1 MGGSSSK
8 QAESRKGKG
17 RSSDQSIREV
27 AEHRDRAIQSVQTLR
42 AQFRSECSYPDCKET
57 LPPLDYEKIF
67 DAWLDGSQA
76 IPPRS
81 QFSTWSCKL
90 GHLTCVG
97 CGGTPKF
104 NSENFFTSLGVVNHC
119 CDGGRLFTIWFL
131 LAQFDKLCLEAEAI
145 SEKKNKADLKATPK
159 PKPKVKTTVHGV
171 GYGADISGMSPEGW
185 SEDELFM
192 THHMMFTGHHA
203 GLPLL
208 AEKDLDLLDDN
219 ASQDRLLADTVK
231 ILGACLPPMD
241 SDTTIELDMFRLGI
255 LFDKIIQLIR
265 NDSIVD
271 ITDRL
276 DVYQAIAGFIMKIAN
291 HPGLVHLLL
300 DERPNK
306 ANTPGLGEL
315 SLASYFTLRGL
326 DSTSRSKPLIA
337 CYGDTFLQVKTFF
350 DMSRNPKATIQA
362 SHTWSSK
369 ESNKLLHDLVTCFET
384 LDAVASRAVTP
395 ITDTQPEDTWTKFA
409 DDNKVTF
416 TDEVLLHHRY
426 TDHFNALQTSNRG
439 RLTTISKEI
448 ATLKT
453 SLPTGIFL
461 KVAESRSDVM
471 KVLIIGSEGTP
482 YAGGLFTF
490 DIFLDERYPATPPKM
505 TFTLHGNDVDGES
518 FNPNLH
524 IHSGTVCL
532 SLLNTWPGD
541 PSQAWQPYKSTIL
554 SVLVSIQ
561 AMILGAPMPW
571 ENEPGFEGT
580 GSTARNLAHKARVES
595 RTLRFAIIA
604 WLENK
609 FADPQAK
616 EHIWKDISQNYW
628 QHNGMKVLEY
638 VREWVSENPGLL
650 DFGPTDYWLRHVKG
664 INPKLP
670 PGATQHN
677 LAERLSTL
685 LGIPYDPSAFPTV
698 NIRVR
703 ESRSKRKSSASKNP
717 TGSSKKLK
725 GPATASTPQ
734 FKWVYARDKSVK
746 MVRKACKEF
755 GIGYAS
761 TIKASIEKLEAHV
774 NEDLDVDDELV
785 ETWGELVLNASQSPI
800 PHQDLENEFFDSMN
814 WQKEIQ
820 KMAGGSQAPSGSFA
834 NLPIPTMTQPHVSV
848 FGPSSITGSVGQ
860 TYTVYSTP
868 GFPNPLPHH
877 QATNPFHPSN
887 GSSSSGS
894 NTTKLSSK
902 KSEDDKGAAT
912 PPVATFATPKFHFKS
927 AKQPVTQSKGKGAS
941 THHTITLEDSDE

>member
-8 QAESRKGKG
+8 QTDSHKGKG
-17 RSSDQSIREV
+17 RSSERSIQEV
-27 AEHRDRAIQSVQTLR
+27 AEHRDRAIQSVVNLR
-42 AQFRSECSYPDCKET
+42 AQFRSECSHPDCKET
-57 LPPLDYEKIF
+57 LPPLVYDKIF
-67 DAWLDGSQA
+67 DAWLAGSQT

-81 QFSTWSCKL
+81 QFSTWSCKQ
-90 GHLTCVG
+90 GHSSCVG

-104 NSENFFTSLGVVNHC
+104 NSENSFTSLGVVNHC

-131 LAQFDKLCLEAEAI
+131 LAQFDKLCLESEAS
-145 SEKKNKADLKATPK
+145 SEKKDKAEAKTKPVPK
-159 PKPKVKTTVHGV
+159 PKAKASVHGV
-171 GYGADISGMSPEGW
+171 GYGADLSGMIPGDW
-185 SEDELFM
+185 SEDEIFM
-192 THHMMFTGHHA
+192 THHMMFAGHPA
-203 GLPLL
+203 GLPFG
-208 AEKDLDLLDDN
+208 AEKDVDILDEN
-219 ASQDRLLADTVK
+219 ASQDQLLADTVK
-231 ILGACLPPMD
+231 ILGACLPSTD
-241 SDTTIELDMFRLGI
+241 SDTTIELDMFRLGM

-271 ITDRL
+271 ITERL
-276 DVYQAIAGFIMKIAN
+276 EVYQAIAGFIIKIAN
-291 HPGLVHLLL
+291 HPGLVQLLL

-326 DSTSRSKPLIA
+326 DDTSRSKPLIA
-337 CYGDTFLQVKTFF
+337 CYSDTFLQTKTFL
-350 DMSRNPKATIQA
+350 DMSQNPKSTIKA
-362 SHTWSSK
+362 STTWHSK
-369 ESNKLLHDLVTCFET
+369 ESNKLLQELVTCFET
-384 LDAVASRAVTP
+384 LDAVASSNIAPV
-395 ITDTQPEDTWTKFA
+395 TDTQPEDSWTKFA

-426 TDHFNALQTSNRG
+426 TDHFKALQTSNRG

-471 KVLIIGSEGTP
+471 KVLIIGSEGSP
-482 YAGGLFTF
+482 YAGGLFIF

-505 TFTLHGNDVDGES
+505 TFTLHGNDEDGES

-571 ENEPGFEGT
+571 ENEPGFEGS
-580 GSTARNLAHKARVES
+580 GATARNLTHKARVES

-609 FADPQAK
+609 FTDPLAK
-616 EHIWKDISQNYW
+616 EHIWKDISQTYW
-628 QHNGMKVLEY
+628 KHNGLKVLEY

-650 DFGPTDYWLRHVKG
+650 NFGPTDYWLRHIKG
-664 INPKLP
+664 INPRQA
-670 PGATQHN
+670 PGVATNN
-677 LAERLSTL
+677 LAEKLSTL
-685 LGIPYDPSAFPTV
+685 LGVPYDAAAFPTV

-703 ESRSKRKSSASKNP
+703 ESRSKRKSSTSKNP

-725 GPATASTPQ
+725 GPVTTSSHQ
-734 FKWVYARDKSVK
+734 FKWVYTSDKSQK
-746 MVRKACKEF
+746 MVRKACKDF
-755 GIGYAS
+755 GIGYAN

-774 NEDLDVDDELV
+774 NGDLDVDEELV
-785 ETWGELVLNASQSPI
+785 EAWGEMVLNPSQSP
-800 PHQDLENEFFDSMN
+800 PSQQHLEDEYFESMN
-814 WQKEIQ
+814 WQKEM
-820 KMAGGSQAPSGSFA
+820 KNMADGSQMTSGTFTQ
-834 NLPIPTMTQPHVSV
+834 LPIPTMTHPQVSL
-848 FGPSSITGSVGQ
+848 FGPSNLAGSVAQ

-868 GFPNPLPHH
+868 SFPALPHH
-877 QATNPFHPSN
+877 QTMNPFHPSI
-887 GSSSSGS
+887 GSSSNGS
-894 NTTKLSSK
+894 NTTQSSGK
-902 KSEDDKGAAT
+902 KSEDEKGPAT
-912 PPVATFATPKFHFKS
+912 PPVATLNTPKFPFKS
-927 AKQPVTQSKGKGAS
+927 GKQPVSQSKGKGAS
-941 THHTITLEDSDE
+941 TGYAIAIDHFGE